1 MSSRRVASVLAATCL
16 GMLMLTAGPAGAQQQ
31 FFRIGSGF
39 AGTYPVFG
47 AKLAEQVN
55 KHLTDVRASTVPGG
69 TEQNLIKL
77 QRGEIEAV
85 LSYTFEAA
93 QVAEGKG
100 ELQKAP
106 APDLRHLMGLYG
118 SYHYVLFKKDAALQ
132 SLADLKA
139 KPYRV
144 WMGTKASVFWSLNS
158 AALGAYGVSLE
169 DITKVGGVINTMSY
183 QNLTQA
189 FQDGQIDVGFFAGP
203 SPVSLLLQLDK
214 TSGFRMF
221 SFDEA
226 GGKRY
231 NEILPGTSMGAVK
244 PGTYSHQKEEVRVP
258 YVFNQLVVSAKLS
271 DDVAYRLTKML
282 NEEYKAFHGLFPGSE
297 EVLPKTALAHNRI
310 KIHPGAEKY
319 FRETGQL
326 K

>member
-16 GMLMLTAGPAGAQQQ
+16 GMLMLTPAPASAQQQ

-55 KHLTDVRASTVPGG
+55 KHLPDVRASTVPGG

-77 QRGEIEAV
+77 QRGEIEGV

-118 SYHYVLFKKDAALQ
+118 SYHYVLFKKDAAIQ

-158 AALGAYGVSLE
+158 AALGAYGVSLD

-214 TSGFRMF
+214 TSGFRML

-226 GGKRY
+226 AGKRY
-231 NEILPGTSMGAVK
+231 NELLPGTSMGSVK
-244 PGTYSHQKEEVRVP
+244 AATYAHQKDEVRLP

-271 DDVAYRLTKML
+271 DDVAYRLTKMMV
-282 NEEYKAFHGLFPGSE
+282 EEHKAFHGLFPGSE

-319 FRETGQL
+319 FRETGML